1 MTATITLTPATAAFD
16 ADERIEVLGRTH
28 FIGIGGAGMSVL
40 AEMLHERGVAVDG
53 SDRERS
59 AKTDRLESLGI
70 TVQFGQKA
78 ENVADAPSSQ
88 AIPKSSPRPS
98 VVPASCIAAI
108 FSHC

>member
-40 AEMLHERGVAVDG
+40 AEM
-53 SDRERS
+53 
-59 AKTDRLESLGI
+59 I
-70 TVQFGQKA
+70 P
-78 ENVADAPSSQ
+78 APSSQ
-88 AIPKSSPRPS
+88 AIPKSSQRPS